1 MPLTLPRIADL
12 QAAPIRPEDI
22 APQRINR
29 APWPLLAMGLPWVSV
44 MLASLAAFSPV
55 IASAPVVPPLAF
67 VLFLAWRLLRPGL
80 LPIWAGLPLGAFD
93 DLFSGQPFG
102 SGVVLWSATMLA
114 MDAIDNR
121 LLWRSF
127 AQDWAVACVLIAAY
141 LALAAAIA
149 GLAAGYPL
157 PLVIGPQLLVT
168 LALYPIVTRFVAL
181 LDRIRLLPLR
191 TV

>member
-1 MPLTLPRIADL
+1 MPLTRFPDLPHI
-12 QAAPIRPEDI
+12 PVRPEDI
-22 APQRINR
+22 VPQRINR
-29 APWPLLAMGLPWVSV
+29 APSPWLASGLPWISI

-67 VLFLAWRLLRPGL
+67 MVFLAWRMLRPSL

-93 DLFSGQPFG
+93 DLYSGQPFG
-102 SGVVLWSATMLA
+102 SGIVLWSAAMLV
-114 MDAIDNR
+114 MDSIDNR

-127 AQDWAVACVLIAAY
+127 VQDWAVAGLLMTAY
-141 LALAAAIA
+141 LVLAAALA

-157 PLVIGPQLLVT
+157 PMVIGPQLLVT
-168 LALYPIVTRFVAL
+168 LALYPLVTRLMAL
-181 LDRIRLLPLR
+181 LDRIRLLPLS

>member
-1 MPLTLPRIADL
+1 MPLSGLPDL
-12 QAAPIRPEDI
+12 PHIPVRPEDI
-22 APQRINR
+22 GPQRINR
-29 APWPLLAMGLPWVSV
+29 APSPLLASGLPWLSV

-55 IASAPVVPPLAF
+55 IASAPVAPPLAF
-67 VLFLAWRLLRPGL
+67 MVFLAWRMLRPSL

-102 SGVVLWSATMLA
+102 SGVVLWSAAMLV
-114 MDAIDNR
+114 MDTIDNR

-127 AQDWAVACVLIAAY
+127 PQDWAVASLLLTANLV
-141 LALAAAIA
+141 LAAGFA

-168 LALYPIVTRFVAL
+168 LALYPLVTRVVAM

-191 TV
+191 SV

>member
-1 MPLTLPRIADL
+1 MPFPRLPDL
-12 QAAPIRPEDI
+12 QSLPHRPEELVR
-22 APQRINR
+22 QRINR
-29 APWPLLAMGLPWVSV
+29 APSPLLAEGLPWVAV
-44 MLASLAAFSPV
+44 MLASLVSFSPV

-67 VLFLAWRLLRPGL
+67 MVFLAWRMLRPSL
-80 LPIWAGLPLGAFD
+80 LPLWAGLPLGAFD
-93 DLFSGQPFG
+93 DLYSGQPFG
-102 SGVVLWSATMLA
+102 SAIVLWSAAMLV
-114 MDAIDNR
+114 MDTVDNR

-127 AQDWAVACVLIAAY
+127 VQDWAVASLLMSAY
-141 LALAAAIA
+141 LVLSAGIA

-168 LALYPIVTRFVAL
+168 LALYPLVTRAVAV

>member
-1 MPLTLPRIADL
+1 MPFPRLPDL
-12 QAAPIRPEDI
+12 PSLPMRPEDI
-22 APQRINR
+22 VPQRINR
-29 APWPLLAMGLPWVSV
+29 APSALLASGLPWVSV

-67 VLFLAWRLLRPGL
+67 MVFLVWRMLRPNL
-80 LPIWAGLPLGAFD
+80 LPLWAGLPLGAFD

-102 SGVVLWSATMLA
+102 SGIVLWSAAMLV
-114 MDAIDNR
+114 MDTVDNR

-127 AQDWAVACVLIAAY
+127 VQDWAVASLLVTAY
-141 LALAAAIA
+141 LVLSSGIA
-149 GLAAGYPL
+149 GLAAAYPL

-168 LALYPIVTRFVAL
+168 IPLYPLMTRLVAL

-191 TV
+191 SV